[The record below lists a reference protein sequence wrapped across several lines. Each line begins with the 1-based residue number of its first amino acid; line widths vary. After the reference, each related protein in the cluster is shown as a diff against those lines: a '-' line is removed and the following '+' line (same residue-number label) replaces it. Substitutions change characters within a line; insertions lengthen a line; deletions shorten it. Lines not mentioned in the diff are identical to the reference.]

1 MCVCVC
7 VCACDCICQFR
18 QTLCQ
23 LLVRRHEA
31 SAWAE
36 IGAIE
41 RHLRKHAGAV
51 SRKLINGGGRRAN
64 TEVDQDEED
73 DDEEN
78 VMAATGQFS
87 NSDDD
92 SVDDE
97 DDNEEDEEGD
107 DVMDM
112 RSGTRG
118 LGGRKISR
126 GERLR
131 HVVWR
136 VRMFALCSQ
145 AKNTKSVIAIR
156 CSNHLPENVLIFDSG
171 LEHYRI
177 IYRFHS
183 KKRVHIVLNHPI
195 FFHALIVLTAI

>member
-1 MCVCVC
+1 MHL
-7 VCACDCICQFR
+7 AIYSKTR
-18 QTLCQ
+18 IQ
-23 LLVRRHEA
+23 LLAQRHEA

-51 SRKLINGGGRRAN
+51 ARKLINGGGRRAN
-64 TEVDQDEED
+64 TEVDRDEED
-73 DDEEN
+73 DEDDEEN

-92 SVDDE
+92 SGDDDDE
-97 DDNEEDEEGD
+97 DDDEDEEGD

-131 HVVWR
+131 YVVEG
-136 VRMFALCSQ
+136 V
-145 AKNTKSVIAIR
+145 
-156 CSNHLPENVLIFDSG
+156 E
-171 LEHYRI
+171 
-177 IYRFHS
+177 
-183 KKRVHIVLNHPI
+183 
-195 FFHALIVLTAI
+195 